1 MSNRINPLGKAME
14 GERICQ
20 EFCACE
26 EADKSPPTAPTS
38 SGPFPRWGAEGHARA
53 ILCRDRKQ
61 TEEDERSGVLKG
73 LLDNITGRRVAP

>member
-1 MSNRINPLGKAME
+1 MHAKKLINLRRQRRLPPVRFLV
-14 GERICQ
+14 GELR
-20 EFCACE
+20 
-26 EADKSPPTAPTS
+26 
-38 SGPFPRWGAEGHARA
+38 GHARA